1 MDSYQDRAE
10 KQRIIENLEMAQYHL
25 SQMQNMN
32 ITGSIDQ
39 VIQYTENYKK
49 ALIDVNIALFK
60 LKQME
65 KV

>member
-1 MDSYQDRAE
+1 MDSYQERAE